1 MQEIFDRKAILKQE
15 GGQKDFRLY
24 HSISKILAE
33 DLEESFLIYKKKLQK
48 ALNLNTKDGFLPDL
62 LKKQSIETREV
73 NIFEADLNEISDKF
87 ELILAPLFLHKANN
101 IKVVLKDIKNLL
113 LSGGM
118 FVGTFFGLSN
128 LQDLGILLSNEDVS
142 ICGQPLQR
150 MLPLVDIKTIGNML
164 SEAGFKSPV
173 VYSFPVSFKFENLKE
188 ALYFLK
194 DSGEGNVLKMR
205 EKSFFSGNVLKK
217 YLAKYQNSITL
228 EFEICFFS
236 CHL

>member
-1 MQEIFDRKAILKQE
+1 MQEIFDLKSIIMQGE
-15 GGQKDFRLY
+15 KRKDFRLY
-24 HSISKILAE
+24 HAISEILAE

-48 ALNLNTKDGFLPDL
+48 ALNLNGKDGFLPDL
-62 LKKQSIETREV
+62 LKKQGIETREV
-73 NIFEADLNEISDKF
+73 NIFEADFQEISDKF
-87 ELILAPLFLHKANN
+87 DLILAPLFLHKTNN
-101 IKVVLKDIKNLL
+101 IKGVLMDIKTLL

-128 LQDLGILLSNEDVS
+128 LQDLGILLSNEDIS

-173 VYSFPVSFKFENLKE
+173 VYSFPVSFEFENLKQG
-188 ALYFLK
+188 LYFLK
-194 DSGEGNVLKMR
+194 NSGEGNVLKIR
-205 EKSFFSGNVLKK
+205 EKSFLSGNVLKK
-217 YLAKYQNSITL
+217 YLEKYKNSITL